1 MPDKTSEGRRTTSYS
16 SLNAIDIRKDTMC
29 SKDIG
34 PGGRLNICQNEHID
48 KDDPLLTIQCYTK
61 RKIMIQGNEAN
72 LEFLEEPFPPV
83 KH

>member
-1 MPDKTSEGRRTTSYS
+1 
-16 SLNAIDIRKDTMC
+16 MC

-72 LEFLEEPFPPV
+72 LESLEEPFPLLKTEV
-83 KH
+83 DSKRIKVLMARA